1 MTEIIK
7 TVAEWKKVRKLLD
20 FNRASLGFV
29 PTMGAL
35 HKGHLSLIRE
45 SRKDNDI
52 TVCSVFVNPNQFN
65 NPNDLKNYPRD
76 FDRDLEMLQQE
87 KCDAVFHP
95 SVEVMYPSPPNETF
109 DFGELDKVME
119 GAFRP
124 GHFNGVATVVK
135 RLFEIVRPGRAY
147 FGLKDYQQ
155 LVIIHKMTTDLG
167 LPVEI
172 VPCSIVREKDGLAMS
187 SRNQLLSEA
196 EKKQAL
202 LLHKTLKF
210 VKVRAGFATI
220 SEIKEYV
227 DKQFRKQKNIKLEY
241 FEIVDMYSLKTLRSW
256 AESNH
261 AIACIAAWVGKVRLI
276 DNIILFS

>member
-1 MTEIIK
+1 MTQVFENIEPLQKYLNSGRKSGK
-7 TVAEWKKVRKLLD
+7 TI
-20 FNRASLGFV
+20 GFV

-45 SRKDNDI
+45 SRKGNDI
-52 TVCSVFVNPNQFN
+52 TVCSIFVNPTQFN
-65 NPNDLKNYPRD
+65 NPDDLRNYPRH
-76 FDRDLEMLQQE
+76 FEKDLELLKKE
-87 KCDAVFHP
+87 NCEVVFYP
-95 SVEVMYPSPPNETF
+95 SVEEMYPEPPVEKF
-109 DFGELDKVME
+109 DFGPLENVME

-135 RLFEIVRPGRAY
+135 RLFEIVKPNRAY

-155 LVIIHKMTTDLG
+155 LVIIHKMTRDLN

-172 VPCSIVREKDGLAMS
+172 VPCEIVREKNGLAMS

-196 EKKQAL
+196 EKKQATL
-202 LLHKTLKF
+202 LYKTLKH

-220 SEIKEYV
+220 AEIQEYV
-227 DKQFRKQKNIKLEY
+227 DRQFRKARNVKLEY
-241 FEIVDMYSLKTLRSW
+241 FEIVDMYTLKPLKAW

-261 AIACIAAWVGKVRLI
+261 SIACIAAYVGKVRLI